1 MLSLRRFGRALVG
14 RDWYPRCDV
23 RCRTRHLGTSYGG
36 RHVALE
42 GITPDWVVYSFGIG
56 KDVSF
61 DLALI
66 GEFGVAVQ
74 AFDPTPESLGWIAQQ
89 ALPEKLIVH
98 PYGLAERDGSREF
111 FPPKN
116 PQAVSHTVIERSSSR
131 GPSITLPV
139 KRLDSISA
147 ELGHSRIDLLKL
159 DIEGAEY
166 AVIAGLESLPL
177 RPRQVLVEFHHRFRE
192 VGLERTRQA
201 VAGLRRMG
209 YGLFSV
215 SSSGEDY
222 GFIYLGPGGYETRP
236 RRPLPSR

>member
-1 MLSLRRFGRALVG
+1 MLSLRRLGRALVG
-14 RDWYPRCDV
+14 RDWYPR
-23 RCRTRHLGTSYGG
+23 REIRRRTRRLGTRYGG

-42 GITPDWVVYSFGIG
+42 GIAADWVVYSFGIG

-66 GEFGVAVQ
+66 GQFGVTVH
-74 AFDPTPESLGWIAQQ
+74 AFDPTPEPLSWIARQ
-89 ALPEKLIVH
+89 ALPAALLIH

-111 FPPKN
+111 FPPEDL
-116 PQAVSHTVIERSSSR
+116 QAVSHSVIERRRSR

-139 KRLDSISA
+139 KRLDSIAA
-147 ELGHSRIDLLKL
+147 ELGHTRIDLLKL

-166 AVIAGLESLPL
+166 AVIEGLEQLQL

-201 VAGLRRMG
+201 VACLGRMG

-222 GFIYLGPGGYETRP
+222 GFIYLGPGGYETR
-236 RRPLPSR
+236 LPQPPPSP